1 MIGDRIRKL
10 RKERGY
16 SQQQLANKLNLTQ
29 GAISQWENNQTVPA
43 YDQLASIA
51 QLFSTSIDDLMGRL
65 DLPATERED
74 EKDKYAAIG
83 KQVVDLAQTYS
94 QAPKTPEARILAS
107 GIDKMPARERERAL
121 NLVRLMF
128 DQYSDYFAE
137 KENDDDPGL

>member
-43 YDQLASIA
+43 YDQMASLAK
-51 QLFSTSIDDLMGRL
+51 LFCTSIDDLMGRM
-65 DLPATERED
+65 DIPTPEGDDDKE
-74 EKDKYAAIG
+74 KYATIG
-83 KQVVDLAQTYS
+83 KQILDLTQGYS

-107 GIDKMPARERERAL
+107 GIDKMPPRDRERAL
-121 NLVRLMF
+121 NLVKLMF
-128 DQYSDYFAE
+128 EQYADYFD
-137 KENDDDPGL
+137 KGDNDEA